1 MELSQSAHW
10 RPRRLGRGRLR
21 QHDRLHQGHGHSGRG
36 EHLPPEIE
44 EILMKHPDVLD
55 AQVIDEKCNE
65 EEFPMTITGKVREIE
80 IREAAAKILAER
92 A

>member
-1 MELSQSAHW
+1 
-10 RPRRLGRGRLR
+10 
-21 QHDRLHQGHGHSGRG
+21 
-36 EHLPPEIE
+36 
-44 EILMKHPDVLD
+44 MKHPDVLD